1 MNNRRLFLETAIGT
15 GVALVAASSTWAL
28 ALSKRSDLAIPAR
41 PIGEQIVVLAWIAFG
56 RPVDEAIRSEMTALA
71 AATRQE
77 AGCLIYELAVDLADP
92 SRIRLLERWASLT
105 ALEAH
110 FRTPHMRKFRAGLTR
125 FPSLTSGIDVFE
137 VSRAIDFK
145 APPIG

>member
-1 MNNRRLFLETAIGT
+1 MESRRIFLETAIGT
-15 GVALVAASSTWAL
+15 GAALAAASSTSAL
-28 ALSKRSDLAIPAR
+28 ALSKTSDPAMPAR
-41 PIGEQIVVLAWIAFG
+41 PIGEQIVVLAWISFG
-56 RPVDEAIRSEMTALA
+56 RPVDEAIRCEMTALA

-92 SRIRLLERWASLT
+92 YRVRLLERWASYT

-110 FRTPHMRKFRAGLTR
+110 FRTPHMRTFRAGLTR
-125 FPSLTSGIDVFE
+125 FPSLTSGINVFE
-137 VSRAIDFK
+137 VSQALDFK